1 MIKNNENMAF
11 KKKLHIHGWGS
22 KKEWLIKKR
31 TMKDKFHNVYKYYNH
46 HFLLVFT
53 IKILSY

>member
-11 KKKLHIHGWGS
+11 KKKLIAYS
-22 KKEWLIKKR
+22 WLGFQKGMTYKKR

-53 IKILSY
+53 I

>member
-1 MIKNNENMAF
+1 MVGVPERNDLL
-11 KKKLHIHGWGS
+11 KK
-22 KKEWLIKKR
+22 

-53 IKILSY
+53 NKILSD